1 MWCTGTWC
9 CRRYEELWRER
20 SNARAEFRRRHP
32 RRNGRRG
39 APFPEELEEMPAF
52 AQWFTDEIEARKHE
66 GVVIP
71 DDVED
76 SSKPPL
82 LQAQRFKSMYSYGY
96 HYRVKSAEE
105 SLTKTCDSGVAAVFR
120 RPCRA
125 GRRDENMVDAS
136 LEYIGQILEI
146 VELNY
151 GRHCTVLL
159 VCDWVKANY
168 RGRTATVKKDEW
180 GFTIANFNT
189 LVPYGYESFAFPVHC
204 DQVFFSDEEDEP
216 GWKVVLRTEVR
227 GRRIDSEMQE
237 EEEVEMFAM
246 GADADYIGLRVPEII
261 PEGNPNPLSSGRN
274 IRLNHVLNDVVEEQ
288 GMVFDRDVGE
298 SSDVNE

>member
-1 MWCTGTWC
+1 MGN
-9 CRRYEELWRER
+9 RRYEELWQER
-20 SNARAEFRRRHP
+20 TNARVAFRASHP
-32 RRNGRRG
+32 RRNGRRVT
-39 APFPEELEEMPAF
+39 PYPHELDVMPPF
-52 AQWFTDEIEARKHE
+52 AQWLRMEIESRKQV
-66 GVVIP
+66 GIAIP

-76 SSKPPL
+76 SSNLPS
-82 LQAQRFKSMYSYGY
+82 LQAQRFKSMYAYGY

-105 SLTKTCDSGVAAVFR
+105 SITKTCDSGVAAFFR
-120 RPCRA
+120 RPCRS
-125 GRRDENMVDAS
+125 GRRDDNVVDAN

-168 RGRTATVKKDEW
+168 RGRNATVKKDEW

-189 LVPYGYESFAFPVHC
+189 MVPFGYESFAFPIHC

-227 GRRIDSEMQE
+227 GRRIDSELE
-237 EEEVEMFAM
+237 EEEEIPMFAM
-246 GADADYIGLRVPEII
+246 GSDLDFAGLRAPDII
-261 PEGNPNPLSSGRN
+261 PETHADTLPTGRN
-274 IRLNHVLNDVVEEQ
+274 IRLNDILNEVLGEHAV
-288 GMVFDRDVGE
+288 VFDRDVGE
-298 SSDVNE
+298 SSEEGE